1 MDKIKEVENTLIFYT
16 LANKLKTTIIDETNN
31 YSIANN
37 IFGSMILAVAIDSEF
52 KETNNLGKLLRMMV
66 LDEFSKINPNYSI
79 KDNLK
84 KGKQYSEEIEEAH
97 LLQTKESKLIF
108 KYKML
113 DFSLTKLISEK
124 ENSLSYNELLKEG
137 IEIFKPKNASEYY
150 KYEQIFKF
158 YYLNYRL
165 KNKIRSGWDKNNWNI
180 SSDRI
185 ERISEHIIGTIA
197 LAVVLDSEFNYN
209 DKTTP
214 NRNIKID
221 KILKLLAIHEIGETL
236 IGDITPF
243 DGITKEEKQEMEH
256 QAMIDAVGNLT
267 DRETLIAML
276 FDFDALLSN
285 EAKFAYFCD
294 KIEADLQS
302 KIYQDS
308 GLQHSLDDQH
318 NNCVF
323 ASQKTKQMLENG
335 ATTAFDIWYYYDE
348 NIYKDSIEF
357 SEFYIILKVIKDNNL
372 FDLTKKLSTN
382 LKKVKKISV

>member
-31 YSIANN
+31 YSIADN

-84 KGKQYSEEIEEAH
+84 KGKQYSEEIEASH

-165 KNKIRSGWDKNNWNI
+165 KNKIRSGWDKNHWNI

-209 DKTTP
+209 DRTNP
-214 NRNIKID
+214 NRNIKRD

-256 QAMIDAVGNLT
+256 QAMIDAVGNLP
-267 DRETLIAML
+267 DRETLTAML

-323 ASQKTKQMLENG
+323 SSQKTK
-335 ATTAFDIWYYYDE
+335 
-348 NIYKDSIEF
+348 
-357 SEFYIILKVIKDNNL
+357 
-372 FDLTKKLSTN
+372 
-382 LKKVKKISV
+382 

>member
-84 KGKQYSEEIEEAH
+84 KGKQYSEEIEASR

-165 KNKIRSGWDKNNWNI
+165 KNKIRSGWDKNHWNI
-180 SSDRI
+180 LSDRI

-209 DKTTP
+209 DKTNP

-323 ASQKTKQMLENG
+323 SSQKTKQMLENG
-335 ATTAFDIWYYYDE
+335 AKTAFDIWYYYDE

-357 SEFYIILKVIKDNNL
+357 PEFYIILKVVKDNNL
-372 FDLTKKLSTN
+372 FDLTKKLPTN
-382 LKKVKKISV
+382 LKLVKKISV